1 MPRTPHIALVTCAQ
15 IPELDADERLLIEP
29 LAARGITASPVVWDD
44 PAVDWDAFDLT
55 VVRNTWDYPTRHERF
70 VAWAHRVPR
79 LANPAAVIEWN
90 IDKRY
95 LAELADAGVT
105 VIHTDWYAPGEVP
118 RLGDEGMWVVK
129 PTVSAGSQDT
139 ERYDLTSPQRRALAG
154 AHVARLHSAGK
165 TAMAQPYL
173 SAVDTAGETALLY
186 FRGRFSHAVR
196 KGPML
201 NGNHLDSTGLYVT
214 EEISRRVPSGAE
226 LAAAEKA
233 LAAVPGGTEALLY
246 ARVDLIPGADG
257 EPTLLELELA
267 EPSLFLAHD
276 DGAAGRFAD
285 AVVSMLG

>member
-1 MPRTPHIALVTCAQ
+1 MPRTPHVALVTCAQ
-15 IPELDADERLLIEP
+15 IPELDADERLLLEP
-29 LAARGITASPVVWDD
+29 LAARGITARPVVWDD
-44 PAVDWDAFDLT
+44 PAVDWDAIDLA
-55 VVRNTWDYPTRHERF
+55 VVRNTWDYPTRHEQF
-70 VAWAHRVPR
+70 AAWAHRVPR

-95 LAELADAGVT
+95 LAELAGAGVT

-186 FRGRFSHAVR
+186 FRGHFSHAVR
-196 KGPML
+196 TGPML

-214 EEISRRVPSGAE
+214 EEISPRVPSAAE
-226 LAAAEKA
+226 LAAADKV
-233 LAAVPGGTEALLY
+233 LAAVPGGAEALLY
-246 ARVDLIPGADG
+246 ARVDLIPGEDG

-267 EPSLFLAHD
+267 EPSLFFAHD

-285 AVVSMLG
+285 AVVSLLD

>member
-1 MPRTPHIALVTCAQ
+1 MPSSPHIALVTCAQ
-15 IPELDADERLLIEP
+15 IPGLDADERLLFEP
-29 LAARGITASPVVWDD
+29 LAARGVTATPVVWND
-44 PAVDWDAFDLT
+44 PTVDWDAFDLT
-55 VVRNTWDYPTRHERF
+55 VVRNPWDYTVHHEAF

-79 LANPAAVIEWN
+79 LANPAATIEWN
-90 IDKRY
+90 TDKRY
-95 LAELADAGVT
+95 LAELAAAGVT

-173 SAVDTAGETALLY
+173 SAVDSAGETAMLY
-186 FRGRFSHAVR
+186 FRGEFSHAIR

-201 NGNHLDSTGLYVT
+201 NGNHLDSTGLYVV
-214 EEISRRVPSGAE
+214 EDISPRVPSKAE
-226 LAAAEKA
+226 FAAAEKT
-233 LAAVPGGTEALLY
+233 LAAVPGGAELLLY
-246 ARVDLIPGADG
+246 ARVDLIPGEDG
-257 EPTLLELELA
+257 EPVLLELELT
-267 EPSLFLAHD
+267 EPSLFFAHD

-285 AVVSMLG
+285 AVVSLLG